1 MQDQIMESEK
11 GSAYL
16 GNNALI
22 AHQTKNPFTRLSFLW
37 VIKKPP
43 KSHLS
48 VIGVNERRAVAPAFH
63 QKAICW

>member
-1 MQDQIMESEK
+1 MKSFLSIWNFREEMMTP
-11 GSAYL
+11 
-16 GNNALI
+16 ALI
-22 AHQTKNPFTRLSFLW
+22 AHQTKNPFTRLSFIW